1 MAYKKEEGN
10 TESVSIA
17 QAAQKACSVAAE
29 KPVNRPVKNYRCG
42 NYSGAIWANEK
53 DTKDGIVSFMTAS
66 LRRSWKDK
74 TGMWRDETVSLR
86 KNDIA
91 KAILLLNK
99 LQEEM
104 FFSEEGEND
113 E

>member
-10 TESVSIA
+10 TVSVSDV
-17 QAAQKACSVAAE
+17 QRSSVAAE
-29 KPVNRPVKNYRCG
+29 RPVNRPVKNYRCG

-53 DTKDGIVSFMTAS
+53 DTKDGMISFMTAS

-74 TGMWRDETVSLR
+74 TGMWRDETVNLR

-99 LQEEM
+99 LQEDM
-104 FFSEEGEND
+104 FFSEEAEEND
-113 E
+113 